1 MFLRYS
7 FVCNNNQYQ
16 KTFSKIKTII
26 YCLTTWIIG
35 FLSILPINLGMFGLG
50 KSFDSKLMT
59 CLWSRSANKVY
70 TYLAACLGSFLPMI
84 MVAFIYFK
92 IFKTTYDAKKRA
104 LTKDFVTNKKVKLS
118 LSFSKG
124 MFASYFFFMIAFLP
138 YGIIVILDFDNS
150 LPRYIH
156 MLGYI
161 VIKFNSVLNSILYGT
176 TCELFWKGYKNFL
189 NLIFN
194 KKEYSYSLIK
204 KERLERINQNEA
216 LELL

>member
-1 MFLRYS
+1 MIS
-7 FVCNNNQYQ
+7 
-16 KTFSKIKTII
+16 
-26 YCLTTWIIG
+26 
-35 FLSILPINLGMFGLG
+35 LGI
-50 KSFDSKLMT
+50 
-59 CLWSRSANKVY
+59 
-70 TYLAACLGSFLPMI
+70 FLPNI
-84 MVAFIYFK
+84 LVAFFYFK

-104 LTKDFVTNKKVKLS
+104 LTQDFVTNKKVKLS

-138 YGIIVILDFDNS
+138 YGLLAIIDFDNR

-156 MLGYI
+156 MLAYI
-161 VIKFNSVLNSILYGT
+161 LVKFNSLLNSILYGT

-189 NLIFN
+189 NLMFN

-204 KERLERINQNEA
+204 KERLERIHKNEA

>member
-7 FVCNNNQYQ
+7 YVCTNDKYK

-35 FLSILPINLGMFGLG
+35 LLTILPFNLGFFGMG
-50 KSFDSKLMT
+50 KKFDSKLMT
-59 CLWSRSANKVY
+59 CLWSRSSNKVY
-70 TYLAACLGSFLPMI
+70 TYLVSCLGAFLPNI
-84 MVAFIYFK
+84 IVAFFYFK
-92 IFKTTYDAKKRA
+92 IFKTAYDAKKRA
-104 LTKDFVTNKKVKLS
+104 FIQDFVTNKKVKLS

-124 MFASYFFFMIAFLP
+124 MFASYFCFMIAFLP
-138 YGIIVILDFDNS
+138 YDIILILDFDDS

-161 VIKFNSVLNSILYGT
+161 LVKFNSLLNSILYGT

-204 KERLERINQNEA
+204 KERLERIHKNEA
-216 LELL
+216 LF

>member
-1 MFLRYS
+1 
-7 FVCNNNQYQ
+7 
-16 KTFSKIKTII
+16 
-26 YCLTTWIIG
+26 
-35 FLSILPINLGMFGLG
+35 
-50 KSFDSKLMT
+50 MT
-59 CLWSRSANKVY
+59 CLWSRSSNKVY
-70 TYLAACLGSFLPMI
+70 TYLVSCLGAFLPLI
-84 MVAFIYFK
+84 IVAFIYFK

-104 LTKDFVTNKKVKLS
+104 LTQDFVTNKKVKLS

-124 MFASYFFFMIAFLP
+124 IFASYFFFMIAFLP
-138 YGIIVILDFDNS
+138 YGIILILDFDNG

-161 VIKFNSVLNSILYGT
+161 LVKFNSVLNSILYGT

-204 KERLERINQNEA
+204 KERLERIHQIETV
-216 LELL
+216 L

>member
-1 MFLRYS
+1 MP
-7 FVCNNNQYQ
+7 N
-16 KTFSKIKTII
+16 II
-26 YCLTTWIIG
+26 
-35 FLSILPINLGMFGLG
+35 
-50 KSFDSKLMT
+50 
-59 CLWSRSANKVY
+59 
-70 TYLAACLGSFLPMI
+70 
-84 MVAFIYFK
+84 VAFFYLK
-92 IFKTTYDAKKRA
+92 IFKTTYDARKRA
-104 LTKDFVTNKKVKLS
+104 LTQDFVTKKKVKLS

-124 MFASYFFFMIAFLP
+124 MFASYFCFMIAFLP
-138 YGIIVILDFDNS
+138 YGIILILDFDNS

-176 TCELFWKGYKNFL
+176 TCELFLKGYKNFL

-204 KERLERINQNEA
+204 KERLERIYQNEA

>member
-1 MFLRYS
+1 MP
-7 FVCNNNQYQ
+7 FVLGV
-16 KTFSKIKTII
+16 FG
-26 YCLTTWIIG
+26 IG
-35 FLSILPINLGMFGLG
+35 QHY
-50 KSFDSKLMT
+50 DTQLMT
-59 CLWSRSANKVY
+59 CMWSRSYNKVF
-70 TYLAACLGSFLPMI
+70 TYVTACFGSFLPNI
-84 MVAFIYFK
+84 IVAFLYLK

-104 LTKDFVTNKKVKLS
+104 LTQDFVTNKKVKLS

-138 YGIIVILDFDNS
+138 YGIILILDFDNS

-161 VIKFNSVLNSILYGT
+161 LVKFNSILNSILYGT

-204 KERLERINQNEA
+204 KERLERINKQKAFEI
-216 LELL
+216 L